1 MEARQRKVK
10 EEGGSVKV
18 EVRVGTGMQRKRE
31 VESRSR
37 YGKGPFHRRCRA
49 LPPELP

>member
-18 EVRVGTGMQRKRE
+18 EVMVGKGMQRKRE
-31 VESRSR
+31 VENGSKEGR
-37 YGKGPFHRRCRA
+37 KNNTP
-49 LPPELP
+49 